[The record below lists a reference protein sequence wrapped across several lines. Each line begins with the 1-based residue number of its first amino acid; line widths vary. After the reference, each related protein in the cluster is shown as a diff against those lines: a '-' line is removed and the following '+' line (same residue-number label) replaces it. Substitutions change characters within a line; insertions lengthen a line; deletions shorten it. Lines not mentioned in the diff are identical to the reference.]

1 MYAGVGKSFASQSN
15 ATKAIYITP
24 YNVLCQELMIKGHKS
39 ITLHRLM
46 SLNFTGDSSKRKHF
60 DVSEYDSIVF
70 EEIMQYSPKLLS
82 AIHRFMNLHPDK
94 KFIANGDLS
103 QNMPILFGH
112 NNILSEENYLML
124 CINSMFPNQ
133 IILQVPKRLDNEIDR
148 EKIKNIKDDIFN
160 TKLNIMDVWR
170 KYNLKIINNI
180 DEITTTTNVSYFRS
194 RSYNINEFVQNKL
207 IHVANEYI
215 EHEYVCNGKQYVFK
229 YYVGQ
234 KIICRQCF
242 RRNNCHL
249 FTNYIYEILDIKEDN
264 DEDHIITIR
273 NINDYIPMTITSKQ
287 LSNISLPY
295 SSTCHSIQGSTIHE
309 PYTIFDTNIVY
320 ADRHWI
326 YTALTRCTSLDQVT
340 IFEHPKVECSILER
354 CKFKQ
359 YYKLKVDN
367 YI

>member
-1 MYAGVGKSFASQSN
+1 
-15 ATKAIYITP
+15 
-24 YNVLCQELMIKGHKS
+24 
-39 ITLHRLM
+39 
-46 SLNFTGDSSKRKHF
+46 
-60 DVSEYDSIVF
+60 
-70 EEIMQYSPKLLS
+70 MQYSPKLLS

-112 NNILSEENYLML
+112 SNILSEENYLML

-234 KIICRQCF
+234 KII
-242 RRNNCHL
+242 
-249 FTNYIYEILDIKEDN
+249 YDDIYDI
-264 DEDHIITIR
+264 R
-273 NINDYIPMTITSKQ
+273 LYM
-287 LSNISLPY
+287 
-295 SSTCHSIQGSTIHE
+295 
-309 PYTIFDTNIVY
+309 
-320 ADRHWI
+320 
-326 YTALTRCTSLDQVT
+326 
-340 IFEHPKVECSILER
+340 
-354 CKFKQ
+354 
-359 YYKLKVDN
+359 
-367 YI
+367 